1 MHQQIAPGERATTR
15 GHDRCANDD
24 CQRGLALRLE
34 VTVHEIAAALTIPE
48 AAQKPGVSRST
59 VYRLINDGVLA
70 AVSVRCVLRVRPK
83 DIERY
88 LDHQQRI
95 QRERLVRL

>member
-1 MHQQIAPGERATTR
+1 MHE
-15 GHDRCANDD
+15 
-24 CQRGLALRLE
+24 LS
-34 VTVHEIAAALTIPE
+34 VALTIPQT
-48 AAQKPGVSRST
+48 AQKLGVSRST

-70 AVSVRCVLRVRPK
+70 AVPVRCVLRVRPK